1 MDMGEDMAE
10 HTEEADGDSGLEEA
24 LLPGLMLA

>member
-1 MDMGEDMAE
+1 MDMVEDL
-10 HTEEADGDSGLEEA
+10 EEGDVDGDLASEGA